1 MTLLLFAM
9 ALLGRPLAEFLDSP
23 SRELLEVALE
33 RLPLGVGAAHVVEDR
48 LGHIDGM
55 AAASQAVREVEPLV
69 FGTVG
74 VAAALGRA
82 AGQLDLRERPLHHR
96 PELLEVG
103 REVLGLAG
111 HGHLLY
117 LL

>member
-1 MTLLLFAM
+1 MTFLLFAM
-9 ALLGRPLAEFLDSP
+9 ALPSRPLAEFLDPP
-23 SRELLEVALE
+23 SRELLEVLFE
-33 RLPLGVGAAHVVEDR
+33 RLPLGVGAAHVVEDG
-48 LGHIDGM
+48 LGHVDGM

-74 VAAALGRA
+74 VAAALGSA

-96 PELLEVG
+96 PELLEIG
-103 REVLGLAG
+103 GEGLGLAG